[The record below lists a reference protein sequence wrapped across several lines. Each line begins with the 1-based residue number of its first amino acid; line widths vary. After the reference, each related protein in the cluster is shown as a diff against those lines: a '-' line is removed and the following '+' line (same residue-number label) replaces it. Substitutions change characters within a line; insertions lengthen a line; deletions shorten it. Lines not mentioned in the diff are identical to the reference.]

1 MWREQSCMGSTATQR
16 WPKLSP
22 VNTTAFA
29 HEPDN
34 RKRISSATGKA
45 SKVLKQSFELQP
57 VSRMACFQ
65 SNMPTTTRYWTFWGL
80 STRPCRTPSVL
91 GHMSLKEDAPKI
103 WPNCFPENVCM
114 IDTKCS
120 ETPCRNSACH
130 EAFQSTRPNAFD
142 KSSLI
147 IQMGCFVESV
157 SSTTLIKGSAKR
169 RNDLNQCCYRLIVS
183 SKSIL
188 PNINK
193 KHIWNNL
200 LQLAI
205 GLKSVVFTFCSVTW
219 WKVSCAKN
227 IGDRHAAGCSWNCS
241 TVVSVSYQYHCNCH
255 AHFHSRYYYH
265 GITFTN
271 AIGIT
276 MTSIIIV
283 LYWKNSLPALESS
296 FFFRFFSSLSTKMNE
311 RRRPNPEKNTYSAV
325 KCTRLE
331 QW

>member
-91 GHMSLKEDAPKI
+91 GHMSVKEDAPKI

-130 EAFQSTRPNAFD
+130 EAFQSTRPNSFD

-169 RNDLNQCCYRLIVS
+169 RNDLNQCCYRLIVP

-193 KHIWNNL
+193 KHMK
-200 LQLAI
+200 QPPP
-205 GLKSVVFTFCSVTW
+205 
-219 WKVSCAKN
+219 
-227 IGDRHAAGCSWNCS
+227 
-241 TVVSVSYQYHCNCH
+241 
-255 AHFHSRYYYH
+255 
-265 GITFTN
+265 
-271 AIGIT
+271 
-276 MTSIIIV
+276 TSN
-283 LYWKNSLPALESS
+283 W
-296 FFFRFFSSLSTKMNE
+296 T
-311 RRRPNPEKNTYSAV
+311 
-325 KCTRLE
+325 
-331 QW
+331 

>member
-227 IGDRHAAGCSWNCS
+227 IGIAMQQDVLEIALRSFP
-241 TVVSVSYQYHCNCH
+241 YHINT
-255 AHFHSRYYYH
+255 
-265 GITFTN
+265 I
-271 AIGIT
+271 AIVMLIFILVTIT
-276 MTSIIIV
+276 MASPSPMPLALPWPASLSFYIEKTRCQR
-283 LYWKNSLPALESS
+283 WKVV
-296 FFFRFFSSLSTKMNE
+296 FFFRFFLHYQLRWMKGGGQTQRK
-311 RRRPNPEKNTYSAV
+311 
-325 KCTRLE
+325 TRIQL
-331 QW
+331 